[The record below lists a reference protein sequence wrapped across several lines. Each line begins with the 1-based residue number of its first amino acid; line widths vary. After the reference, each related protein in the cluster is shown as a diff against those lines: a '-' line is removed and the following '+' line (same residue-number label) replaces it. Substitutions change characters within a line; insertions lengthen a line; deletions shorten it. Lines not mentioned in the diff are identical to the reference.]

1 MFCVCCLG
9 RTSHNSMLQGESK
22 LDHKSTFKNPFS
34 KRSTLMRPTAS
45 QLAKQN
51 RAHEVKSVS
60 RYAFILIFYILC
72 TRTVSGTRPV
82 SVPWLD
88 QYMSG
93 SFRRSNA
100 VYQNMLWYKDEGRR
114 KRREGG
120 GGEEKK
126 STDSTRISPERLV
139 CAGYYGNGVKQ
150 QIDLFHKVPG
160 KVVMDSVLVVCRF
173 SRPHLC
179 LFLKR
184 ALLDCPNLK

>member
-1 MFCVCCLG
+1 
-9 RTSHNSMLQGESK
+9 
-22 LDHKSTFKNPFS
+22 
-34 KRSTLMRPTAS
+34 
-45 QLAKQN
+45 
-51 RAHEVKSVS
+51 
-60 RYAFILIFYILC
+60 
-72 TRTVSGTRPV
+72 
-82 SVPWLD
+82 
-88 QYMSG
+88 
-93 SFRRSNA
+93 
-100 VYQNMLWYKDEGRR
+100 GRR

-126 STDSTRISPERLV
+126 STDSTRISPERL
-139 CAGYYGNGVKQ
+139 GNGVKQ